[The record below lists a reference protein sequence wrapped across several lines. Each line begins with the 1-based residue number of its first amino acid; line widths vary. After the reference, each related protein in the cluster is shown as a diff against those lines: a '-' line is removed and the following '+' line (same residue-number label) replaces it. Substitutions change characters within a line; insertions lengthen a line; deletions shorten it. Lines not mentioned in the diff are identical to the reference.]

1 MVHPDEDFSI
11 TTGDGECRVQIGGS
25 LGVM

>member
-1 MVHPDEDFSI
+1 VHPDEDFFI